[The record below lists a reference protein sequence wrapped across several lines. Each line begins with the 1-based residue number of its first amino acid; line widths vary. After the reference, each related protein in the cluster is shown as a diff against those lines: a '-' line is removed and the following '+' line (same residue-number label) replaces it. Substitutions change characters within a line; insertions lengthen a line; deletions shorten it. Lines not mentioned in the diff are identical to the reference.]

1 MKIVVSKEEK
11 KRLEFSKR
19 LAVTLILT
27 SLVVTVATLYLS
39 YLCIINNL
47 DASLPFLVALVGLNE
62 VTLGYVCGAYM
73 SKSKAENTA
82 GGIVHDTA
90 MYNLDNK
97 GEDCFE
103 SCGN

>member
-1 MKIVVSKEEK
+1 MIDIKIDNKNK
-11 KRLEFSKR
+11 KKLEFSKR
-19 LAVTLILT
+19 LAVTLIIT

-39 YLCIINNL
+39 YLCIVNSL

-73 SKSKAENTA
+73 NKSKAENTV

-103 SCGN
+103 Q

>member
-1 MKIVVSKEEK
+1 MKITIDRENK
-11 KRLEFSKR
+11 KKLEFSKK
-19 LAVTLILT
+19 LAVTLILN

-73 SKSKAENTA
+73 NKSKAENTV

-103 SCGN
+103 Q

>member
-1 MKIVVSKEEK
+1 MIDIKIDNKNK
-11 KRLEFSKR
+11 KKLEFSKR
-19 LAVTLILT
+19 LAVTLIIT

-73 SKSKAENTA
+73 NKSKAENTV

-103 SCGN
+103 Q